1 MNKSIAFRN
10 KVYRFC
16 FLLFSFFLS
25 LYLFYFLING
35 ERGILSHHKITK
47 KYSLINEEL
56 ISLDNKNN
64 EIEDRISRLSPNTL
78 DLEYL
83 DEQLRKNAGK
93 ISDNELIIK
102 LNN

>member
-10 KVYRFC
+10 RFYRFC

-35 ERGILSHHKITK
+35 ERGILAYHKITK

-56 ISLDNKNN
+56 ISLDNKNKK
-64 EIEDRISRLSPNTL
+64 IEDKISRLSPNTL

-83 DEQLRKNAGK
+83 DEQLRKNTGK
-93 ISDNELIIK
+93 FSDNELILK

>member
-10 KVYRFC
+10 RFYRFC

-35 ERGILSHHKITK
+35 ERGILAYYKISK

-56 ISLDNKNN
+56 ISLDNKNK
-64 EIEDRISRLSPNTL
+64 EIEDKILRLSPNTL

>member
-10 KVYRFC
+10 RIYRFC
-16 FLLFSFFLS
+16 FLLFSFFLL

-35 ERGILSHHKITK
+35 ERGILAYYKISN

-56 ISLDNKNN
+56 ISLDIKNK
-64 EIEDRISRLSPNTL
+64 EIEDKISRLSPNTL

-83 DEQLRKNAGK
+83 DEQLRKNTGK
-93 ISDNELIIK
+93 ISYNELIIK

>member
-1 MNKSIAFRN
+1 MLA
-10 KVYRFC
+10 Y
-16 FLLFSFFLS
+16 
-25 LYLFYFLING
+25 Y
-35 ERGILSHHKITK
+35 KISN